1 MANVPKRAKV
11 NRCVITSANNLLTC
25 DNTYVGRQQ
34 TQQNPFQIL
43 TISSR
48 CSRHLVLR

>member
-1 MANVPKRAKV
+1 MANVPKRSKV

-25 DNTYVGRQQ
+25 DNTSVGRQAQ
-34 TQQNPFQIL
+34 LNPFQIL